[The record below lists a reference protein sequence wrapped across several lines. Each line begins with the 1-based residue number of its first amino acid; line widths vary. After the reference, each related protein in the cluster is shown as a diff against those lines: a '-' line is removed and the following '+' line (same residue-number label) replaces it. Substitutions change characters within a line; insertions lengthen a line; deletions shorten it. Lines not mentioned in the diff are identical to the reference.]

1 MSYNKRIKKL
11 YERKNEM
18 YNRYW
23 ENVSKKMQR
32 LYFWECVIKGKI
44 TFEMAFEH
52 RFFEYANGKVYRT
65 DFAKDDEML
74 IEFYASKNG
83 LRIVDEYLFA
93 NKSVYCF
100 EKVN

>member
-11 YERKNEM
+11 DERKNEM

-32 LYFWECVIKGKI
+32 LYFWEYVIKRKI

-52 RFFEYANGKVYRT
+52 RFFEYAKGNICST

-83 LRIVDEYLFA
+83 LRIVDKYLLA